1 MAPPKSKS
9 KSTYSRKPG
18 AFDRYTSSQ
27 VGSDGKKVLNLKP
40 LRELTPPED
49 GVLRYS
55 QRFRRSEDYRAN

>member
-1 MAPPKSKS
+1 MAPPKSKA

-27 VGSDGKKVLNLKP
+27 VNSDGIKVLNLEP
-40 LRELTPPED
+40 LKQFTPPED

-55 QRFRRSEDYRAN
+55 QRFRRQENYRAN